1 MVLHAQ
7 SPQSS
12 FSDLSFPEEL
22 FEVKSLLKQ
31 LLLDAKTDEDP
42 WNTFY
47 DHDGF
52 YWIRES
58 LALNCLN
65 LDVGLDGFGN
75 CVDTPE
81 FASFRL
87 KTRGG
92 SSEEK
97 KVMIC
102 LCPHALQ
109 A

>member
-1 MVLHAQ
+1 M
-7 SPQSS
+7 
-12 FSDLSFPEEL
+12 
-22 FEVKSLLKQ
+22 KSLLKQ

-47 DHDGF
+47 DHGF

-65 LDVGLDGFGN
+65 LGVGFDGLGN

-81 FASFRL
+81 FASFGL

-92 SSEEK
+92 STEEN